1 MPQLRVAKLVVGDEV
16 LQVMSDYPRALG
28 MVPDPVQKSS
38 DLPTERGQHSNG
50 LSRLQM
56 RVQEGDGFSIQTD
69 AEFYRPLCGI
79 LKKLKVTGLGYT
91 FPPKVALFLSA
102 AKSVRSQT

>member
-1 MPQLRVAKLVVGDEV
+1 
-16 LQVMSDYPRALG
+16 
-28 MVPDPVQKSS
+28 
-38 DLPTERGQHSNG
+38 
-50 LSRLQM
+50 M

-91 FPPKVALFLSA
+91 FPPKSGTVS
-102 AKSVRSQT
+102 KCCQIC